1 MEREDF
7 CWTKFS
13 HEHVTTIS
21 RIEAIRKIIDQEV
34 GLESCQPGITE
45 IEKRYD
51 DLYHDYIDGKLKHR
65 ELYDLAQTLDLDTD
79 AFFGKVRHAWI
90 LANEPTFVALNKRAQ
105 KLTSFDEVQ
114 ETFEKF
120 ATDEAMLNLKVGLSE
135 EQIDEERQKIQEQLN
150 AYRNMVFSYIMVTDD
165 WNEDFI
171 KAIRSIIDS
180 DLVDPYTI
188 NMIVSAVSLSCSVFM
203 DPLKIGLL
211 LRLVKSADS
220 CSVRERAFVG
230 FVFSVISNPAESDA
244 CWQAAA
250 STVIDDDFL
259 AACVDLQRQ
268 MRLCLTSKKDSKEM
282 MHSVVK
288 TMFSTLTHDLT
299 EKLKDMGKVE
309 LDEFTVDGEDPDED
323 IQGAFNYMLNS
334 EDIGV
339 DVYYH
344 QFANQKCFGHFHSLY
359 NWFVPF
365 YVRNSTLKSVRV
377 AMNQHRNF
385 VNNLLN
391 GASMC
396 DTDLY
401 SVILSLNTTSGEFIK
416 ALDADPEHLML
427 GHDSYDAEEGE
438 EENEQNAEESVE
450 EESDS
455 AEAKDSEKVRLLDSV
470 MEREEDLSEEEK
482 KKLAVRI
489 RHRYVQDLF
498 RFYTLSPMRGTFEN
512 PFEMQMKIPFMTT
525 GLFAKPEYDKYRL
538 SLARFSAKRGDYAF
552 VSKILRNLEKYTD
565 EEHMMLALAYK
576 SEEKYDEALE
586 HLYVIKNTSPTYKAA
601 TELKLEIEEEI
612 KDPAALITL
621 NCLIKEESDES
632 KQFKLKLK
640 KTDLLLKL
648 HHYKEAL
655 EWAFQMD
662 EQYPKE
668 EQVECR
674 LAFSLLFSESEGD
687 KNIDHAMALI
697 EPYLQNSDDNEIRDI
712 LNSDMTDMD
721 KDEKERMFMK
731 MLSAM
736 VSKVSKPQDHRWESM
751 KFFYYGLCVL
761 VKKGGTAA
769 IRFLNEASGH
779 AAFSPKEDIDALGLL
794 EMGDWLDNRGIAPI
808 ELEFITKKVFEER
821 KNNKDG
827 GE

>member
-1 MEREDF
+1 MKREDF

-34 GLESCQPGITE
+34 GLESCQPGIAE

-65 ELYDLAQTLDLDTD
+65 ELYNLAQTLDLDTD
-79 AFFGKVRHAWI
+79 NFFGKVRHAWI
-90 LANEPTFVALNKRAQ
+90 LANEPTFVALNKRAL

-120 ATDEAMLNLKVGLSE
+120 ATDEAMLNLKVGFSE

-171 KAIRSIIDS
+171 LAIRSIIDS

-203 DPLKIGLL
+203 VPEKIGLL
-211 LRLVKSADS
+211 LRLFKSAGS

-230 FVFSVISNPAESDA
+230 FVFSVITNPAESDA
-244 CWQAAA
+244 CWRAAA
-250 STVIDDDFL
+250 ATVTDDVLL

-288 TMFSTLTHDLT
+288 TMFSTFTQDLA
-299 EKLKDMGKVE
+299 EKLKDRGKVG
-309 LDEFTVDGEDPDED
+309 LDEFTADGEDPEEA

-365 YVRNSTLKSVRV
+365 YVRNSTLKSVRGV
-377 AMNQHRNF
+377 MNQHRNF
-385 VNNLLN
+385 VNNLLK

-401 SVILSLNTTSGEFIK
+401 SVILSLNNTSKEFIK
-416 ALDADPEHLML
+416 SLDVAPENMVS
-427 GHDSYDAEEGE
+427 GPVFYDEEDE
-438 EENEQNAEESVE
+438 VEKEQNTEESVE
-450 EESDS
+450 DETDS
-455 AEAKDSEKVRLLDSV
+455 TEAKDSENVTLLDSV
-470 MEREEDLSEEEK
+470 MEHEENLSEEK
-482 KKLAVRI
+482 KKKRAIRV
-489 RHRYVQDLF
+489 RHRYVQDLY
-498 RFYTLSPMRGTFEN
+498 RFYTLSPMRKAFDN
-512 PFEMQMKIPFMTT
+512 PFEVQKEIPFMTT

-538 SLARFSAKRGDYAF
+538 SLARFSAKRGDFAF
-552 VSKILRNLEKYTD
+552 VSRILRNLSQYT
-565 EEHMMLALAYK
+565 EEEQMMLALAYY
-576 SEEKYDEALE
+576 SEKNYSDALD
-586 HLYVIKNTSPTYKAA
+586 YVCDILEVNSKYKAA
-601 TELKLEIEEEI
+601 YELKLKIEEKCEDENAFSTLDEI
-612 KDPAALITL
+612 IKLETDKD
-621 NCLIKEESDES
+621 
-632 KQFKLKLK
+632 KQFKLQLK
-640 KTDLLLKL
+640 KIDLSLKF
-648 HHYKEAL
+648 HRFNEAL
-655 EWAFQMD
+655 QLAFLLD
-662 EQYPKE
+662 EQHPKE
-668 EQVECR
+668 EQIECR
-674 LAFSLLFSESEGD
+674 LAFSLLFTDSEGD
-687 KNIDHAMALI
+687 KNIDRAMALI
-697 EPYLQNSDDNEIRDI
+697 EPYIQKCQEDEMKKLLQADLKDI
-712 LNSDMTDMD
+712 DQ
-721 KDEKERMFMK
+721 EHVEQMFMK
-731 MLSAM
+731 MLSTM
-736 VSKVSKPQDHRWESM
+736 MKKVSHSVDHRWESM
-751 KFFYYGLCVL
+751 KYFYYGLCIL
-761 VKKGGTAA
+761 VKEGGAVAVSYFDEAA
-769 IRFLNEASGH
+769 NY
-779 AAFSPKEDIDALGLL
+779 AACFGGDVDEYGLL
-794 EMGDWLDNRGIAPI
+794 EMGEWLDKRGIAPI
-808 ELEFITKKVFEER
+808 ELEFMTKKVTEER

>member
-1 MEREDF
+1 MKREDF

-34 GLESCQPGITE
+34 GLESCQPGIAE

-65 ELYDLAQTLDLDTD
+65 ELYNLAQTLDLDTD
-79 AFFGKVRHAWI
+79 NFFGKVRHAWI
-90 LANEPTFVALNKRAQ
+90 LANEPTFVALNKRAL

-120 ATDEAMLNLKVGLSE
+120 ATDEAMLNLKVGFSE

-171 KAIRSIIDS
+171 LAIRSIIDS

-203 DPLKIGLL
+203 VPEKIGLL
-211 LRLVKSADS
+211 LRLFKSAGS

-230 FVFSVISNPAESDA
+230 FVFSVITNPAESDA
-244 CWQAAA
+244 CWRAAA
-250 STVIDDDFL
+250 ATVTDDVLL

-288 TMFSTLTHDLT
+288 TMFSTFTQDLA
-299 EKLKDMGKVE
+299 EKLKDRGKVG
-309 LDEFTVDGEDPDED
+309 LDEFTADGEDPEEA

-365 YVRNSTLKSVRV
+365 YVRNSTLKSVRGV
-377 AMNQHRNF
+377 MNQHRNF
-385 VNNLLN
+385 VNNLLK

-401 SVILSLNTTSGEFIK
+401 SVILSLNNTSKEFIK
-416 ALDADPEHLML
+416 SLDVVPENMVS
-427 GHDSYDAEEGE
+427 GPVFYDEEDE
-438 EENEQNAEESVE
+438 VEKEQNTEESVE
-450 EESDS
+450 DETDS
-455 AEAKDSEKVRLLDSV
+455 TEAKDSENVTLLDSV
-470 MEREEDLSEEEK
+470 MEHEENLSEEK
-482 KKLAVRI
+482 KKKRAIRV
-489 RHRYVQDLF
+489 RHRYVQDLY
-498 RFYTLSPMRGTFEN
+498 RFYTLSPMRKAFDN
-512 PFEMQMKIPFMTT
+512 PFEVQKEIPFMTT

-538 SLARFSAKRGDYAF
+538 SLARFSAKRGDFAF
-552 VSKILRNLEKYTD
+552 VSRILRNLSQYT
-565 EEHMMLALAYK
+565 EEEQMMLALAYY
-576 SEEKYDEALE
+576 SEKNYSDALD
-586 HLYVIKNTSPTYKAA
+586 YVCDILEVNSKYKAA
-601 TELKLEIEEEI
+601 YELKLKIEEKCEDENAFSTLDEI
-612 KDPAALITL
+612 IKLETDKD
-621 NCLIKEESDES
+621 
-632 KQFKLKLK
+632 KQFKLQLK
-640 KTDLLLKL
+640 KIDLSLKF
-648 HHYKEAL
+648 HRFNEAL
-655 EWAFQMD
+655 QLAFLLD
-662 EQYPKE
+662 EQHPKE
-668 EQVECR
+668 EQIECR
-674 LAFSLLFSESEGD
+674 LAFSLLFTDSEGD
-687 KNIDHAMALI
+687 KNIDRAMALI
-697 EPYLQNSDDNEIRDI
+697 EPYIQKCQEDEMKKLLQADLKDI
-712 LNSDMTDMD
+712 DQ
-721 KDEKERMFMK
+721 EHVEQMFMK
-731 MLSAM
+731 MLSTM
-736 VSKVSKPQDHRWESM
+736 MKKVSHSVDHRWESM
-751 KFFYYGLCVL
+751 KYFYYGLCIL
-761 VKKGGTAA
+761 VKEGGAVAVSYFDEAA
-769 IRFLNEASGH
+769 NY
-779 AAFSPKEDIDALGLL
+779 AACFGGDVDEYGLL
-794 EMGDWLDNRGIAPI
+794 EMGEWLDKRGIAPI
-808 ELEFITKKVFEER
+808 ELEFMTKKVTEER

>member
-1 MEREDF
+1 M
-7 CWTKFS
+7 
-13 HEHVTTIS
+13 
-21 RIEAIRKIIDQEV
+21 
-34 GLESCQPGITE
+34 
-45 IEKRYD
+45 
-51 DLYHDYIDGKLKHR
+51 YHDYIDGKLKHR
-65 ELYDLAQTLDLDTD
+65 ELYNLAQTLDLDTD
-79 AFFGKVRHAWI
+79 NFFGKVRHAWI
-90 LANEPTFVALNKRAQ
+90 LANEPTFVALNKRAL

-120 ATDEAMLNLKVGLSE
+120 ATDEAMLNLKVGFSE

-171 KAIRSIIDS
+171 LAIRSIIDS

-203 DPLKIGLL
+203 VPEKIGLL
-211 LRLVKSADS
+211 LRLFKSAGS

-230 FVFSVISNPAESDA
+230 FVFSVITNPAESDA
-244 CWQAAA
+244 CWRAAA
-250 STVIDDDFL
+250 ATVTDDVLL

-288 TMFSTLTHDLT
+288 TMFSTFTQDLA
-299 EKLKDMGKVE
+299 EKLKDRGKVG
-309 LDEFTVDGEDPDED
+309 LDEFTADGEDPEEA

-365 YVRNSTLKSVRV
+365 YVRNSTLKSVRGV
-377 AMNQHRNF
+377 MNQHRNF
-385 VNNLLN
+385 VNNLLK

-401 SVILSLNTTSGEFIK
+401 SVILSLNNTSKEFIK
-416 ALDADPEHLML
+416 SLDVAPENMVS
-427 GHDSYDAEEGE
+427 GPVFYDEEDE
-438 EENEQNAEESVE
+438 VEKEQNTEEPVE
-450 EESDS
+450 DENDS
-455 AEAKDSEKVRLLDSV
+455 TEAKDSENVTLLDSV
-470 MEREEDLSEEEK
+470 MEHEENLSEEEK
-482 KKLAVRI
+482 KKRAIRV
-489 RHRYVQDLF
+489 RHRYVQDLY
-498 RFYTLSPMRGTFEN
+498 RFYTLSPMRKAFDN
-512 PFEMQMKIPFMTT
+512 PFEVQKEIPFFTT

-586 HLYVIKNTSPTYKAA
+586 HLYVIKKASPTYKAA

-612 KDPAALITL
+612 KDPAALISL

-640 KTDLLLKL
+640 KTDLLLKF

-697 EPYLQNSDDNEIRDI
+697 EPYLQNSDDNEIREI
-712 LNSDMTDMD
+712 LNSDMTGMD
-721 KDEKERMFMK
+721 KDDKQRMFMK

-769 IRFLNEASGH
+769 IRFLDEASGH
-779 AAFSPKEDIDALGLL
+779 AAFSPKEDIDTFGLL
-794 EMGDWLDNRGIAPI
+794 EMGDWLDDRGIAPI

-821 KNNKDG
+821 K
-827 GE
+827 

>member
-1 MEREDF
+1 MKREDF

-34 GLESCQPGITE
+34 GLESCQPGIAE

-65 ELYDLAQTLDLDTD
+65 ELYNLAQTLDLDTD
-79 AFFGKVRHAWI
+79 NFFGKVRHAWI
-90 LANEPTFVALNKRAQ
+90 LANEPTFVALNKRAL

-120 ATDEAMLNLKVGLSE
+120 ATDEAMLNLKVGFSE

-171 KAIRSIIDS
+171 LAIRSIIDS

-203 DPLKIGLL
+203 VPEKIGLL
-211 LRLVKSADS
+211 LRLFKSAGS

-230 FVFSVISNPAESDA
+230 FVFSVITNPAESDA
-244 CWQAAA
+244 CWRAAA
-250 STVIDDDFL
+250 ATVTDDVLL

-288 TMFSTLTHDLT
+288 TMFSTFTQELA
-299 EKLKDMGKVE
+299 EKLKDRGKVG
-309 LDEFTVDGEDPDED
+309 LDEFTADGEDPEEA

-365 YVRNSTLKSVRV
+365 YVRNSTLKSVRGV
-377 AMNQHRNF
+377 MNQHRNF
-385 VNNLLN
+385 VNNLLK

-401 SVILSLNTTSGEFIK
+401 SVILSLNNTSKEFIK
-416 ALDADPEHLML
+416 SLDVAPENMVS
-427 GHDSYDAEEGE
+427 GPVFYDEEDE
-438 EENEQNAEESVE
+438 VEKEQNTEESVE
-450 EESDS
+450 DETDS
-455 AEAKDSEKVRLLDSV
+455 TEAKDSENVTLLDSV
-470 MEREEDLSEEEK
+470 MEHEENLSEEK
-482 KKLAVRI
+482 KKKRAIRV
-489 RHRYVQDLF
+489 RHRYVQDLY
-498 RFYTLSPMRGTFEN
+498 RFYTLSPMRKAFDN
-512 PFEMQMKIPFMTT
+512 PFEVQKEIPFMTT

-538 SLARFSAKRGDYAF
+538 SLARFSAKRGDFAF
-552 VSKILRNLEKYTD
+552 VSRILRNLSQYT
-565 EEHMMLALAYK
+565 EEEQMMLALAYY
-576 SEEKYDEALE
+576 SEKNYSDALD
-586 HLYVIKNTSPTYKAA
+586 YVCDILEVNSKYKAA
-601 TELKLEIEEEI
+601 YELKLKIEEKCEDENAFSTLDEI
-612 KDPAALITL
+612 IKLETDKD
-621 NCLIKEESDES
+621 
-632 KQFKLKLK
+632 KQFKLQLK
-640 KTDLLLKL
+640 KIDLSLKF
-648 HHYKEAL
+648 HRFNEAL
-655 EWAFQMD
+655 QLAFLLD
-662 EQYPKE
+662 EQHPKE
-668 EQVECR
+668 EQIECR
-674 LAFSLLFSESEGD
+674 LAFSLLLTDSEGD
-687 KNIDHAMALI
+687 KNIDRAMALI
-697 EPYLQNSDDNEIRDI
+697 EPYIQKCQEDEMKKLLQADLKDI
-712 LNSDMTDMD
+712 DQ
-721 KDEKERMFMK
+721 EHVEQMFMK
-731 MLSAM
+731 MLSTM
-736 VSKVSKPQDHRWESM
+736 MKKVSHSVDHRWESM
-751 KFFYYGLCVL
+751 KYFYYGLCIL
-761 VKKGGTAA
+761 VKEGGAVAVSYFDEAA
-769 IRFLNEASGH
+769 NY
-779 AAFSPKEDIDALGLL
+779 AACFGGDVDEYGLL
-794 EMGDWLDNRGIAPI
+794 EMGEWLDKRGIAPI
-808 ELEFITKKVFEER
+808 ELEFMTKKVTEER

>member
-1 MEREDF
+1 MKREDF

-34 GLESCQPGITE
+34 GLESCQPGIAE

-65 ELYDLAQTLDLDTD
+65 ELYNLAQTLDLDTD
-79 AFFGKVRHAWI
+79 NFFGKVRHAWI
-90 LANEPTFVALNKRAQ
+90 LANEPTFVALNKRAL

-120 ATDEAMLNLKVGLSE
+120 ATDEAMLNLKVGFSE

-171 KAIRSIIDS
+171 LAIRSIIDS

-203 DPLKIGLL
+203 VPEKIGLL
-211 LRLVKSADS
+211 LRLFKSAGS

-230 FVFSVISNPAESDA
+230 FVFSVITNPAESDA
-244 CWQAAA
+244 CWRAAA
-250 STVIDDDFL
+250 ATVTDDVLL

-288 TMFSTLTHDLT
+288 TMFSTFTQDLA
-299 EKLKDMGKVE
+299 EKLKDRGKVG
-309 LDEFTVDGEDPDED
+309 LDEFTADGEDPEEA

-365 YVRNSTLKSVRV
+365 YVRNSTLKSVRGV
-377 AMNQHRNF
+377 MNQHRNF
-385 VNNLLN
+385 VNNLLK

-401 SVILSLNTTSGEFIK
+401 SVILSLNNTSKEFIK
-416 ALDADPEHLML
+416 SLDVAPEKMVS
-427 GHDSYDAEEGE
+427 GPVFYDEEDE
-438 EENEQNAEESVE
+438 VEKEQNTEESVE
-450 EESDS
+450 DETDS
-455 AEAKDSEKVRLLDSV
+455 TEAKDSENVTLLDSV
-470 MEREEDLSEEEK
+470 MEHEENLSEEK
-482 KKLAVRI
+482 KKKRAIRV
-489 RHRYVQDLF
+489 RHRYVQDLY
-498 RFYTLSPMRGTFEN
+498 RFYTLSPMRKAFDN
-512 PFEMQMKIPFMTT
+512 PFEVQKEIPFMTT

-538 SLARFSAKRGDYAF
+538 SLARFSAKRGDFAF
-552 VSKILRNLEKYTD
+552 VSRILRNLSQYT
-565 EEHMMLALAYK
+565 EEEQMMLALAYY
-576 SEEKYDEALE
+576 SEKNYSDALD
-586 HLYVIKNTSPTYKAA
+586 YVCDILEVNSKYKAA
-601 TELKLEIEEEI
+601 YELKLKIEEKCEDENAFSTLDEI
-612 KDPAALITL
+612 IKLETDKD
-621 NCLIKEESDES
+621 
-632 KQFKLKLK
+632 KQFKLQLK
-640 KTDLLLKL
+640 KIDLSLKF
-648 HHYKEAL
+648 HRFNEAL
-655 EWAFQMD
+655 QLAFLLD
-662 EQYPKE
+662 EQHPKE
-668 EQVECR
+668 EQIECR
-674 LAFSLLFSESEGD
+674 LAFSLLFTDSEGD
-687 KNIDHAMALI
+687 KNIDRAMALI
-697 EPYLQNSDDNEIRDI
+697 EPYIQKCQEDEMKKLLQADLKDI
-712 LNSDMTDMD
+712 DQ
-721 KDEKERMFMK
+721 EHVEQMFMK
-731 MLSAM
+731 MLSTM
-736 VSKVSKPQDHRWESM
+736 MKKVSHSVDHRWESM
-751 KFFYYGLCVL
+751 KYFYYGLCIL
-761 VKKGGTAA
+761 VKEGGAVAVSYFDEAA
-769 IRFLNEASGH
+769 NY
-779 AAFSPKEDIDALGLL
+779 AACFGGDVDEYGLL
-794 EMGDWLDNRGIAPI
+794 EMGEWLDKRGIAPI
-808 ELEFITKKVFEER
+808 ELEFMTKKVTEER

>member
-1 MEREDF
+1 MKREDF

-13 HEHVTTIS
+13 YENATTIS

-34 GLESCQPGITE
+34 GLESCQPGIAE

-51 DLYHDYIDGKLKHR
+51 DLYHDYMDGKLKHR
-65 ELYDLAQTLDLDTD
+65 ELYNLAQTLDLDTD
-79 AFFGKVRHAWI
+79 KFFGKVRHAWI
-90 LANEPTFVALNKRAQ
+90 LANDPTFVALNKRAQ

-165 WNEDFI
+165 WSENFI
-171 KAIRSIIDS
+171 KAIHRITDS

-203 DPLKIGLL
+203 HPRKIGLL
-211 LRLVKSADS
+211 LRLFKSAGS

-230 FVFSVISNPAESDA
+230 FVFSVITNPAESEM
-244 CWQAAA
+244 CWQAASA
-250 STVIDDDFL
+250 TVIDDDFL

-288 TMFSTLTHDLT
+288 TMFSTFTHDLA
-299 EKLKDMGKVE
+299 EKLKDKGKVG
-309 LDEFTVDGEDPDED
+309 LDEFTEDGEDPDEA

-385 VNNLLN
+385 VNNLLK

-401 SVILSLNTTSGEFIK
+401 SVILSLNTTSEEFIK
-416 ALDADPEHLML
+416 SLDADPEHLIP
-427 GHDSYDAEEGE
+427 GPDSYDDEEGD

-450 EESDS
+450 EETDS
-455 AEAKDSEKVRLLDSV
+455 AEVKDSEKVRLLDSV
-470 MEREEDLSEEEK
+470 MEREENLSEEEK
-482 KKLAVRI
+482 KKLAVHI

-498 RFYTLSPMRGTFEN
+498 RFYTLSPMRKTFDN
-512 PFEMQMKIPFMTT
+512 PFEVQMKIPFMTT

-538 SLARFSAKRGDYAF
+538 SLARFSAKRGDFAF
-552 VSKILRNLEKYTD
+552 VSRILRNLSQYTE
-565 EEHMMLALAYK
+565 EEHMMLALAFY
-576 SEEKYDEALE
+576 SEEEYSNALD
-586 HLYVIKNTSPTYKAA
+586 HVCDVLKVNSKHKAA
-601 TELKLEIEEEI
+601 YELKLKIEEKCKDENAFFTLDEI
-612 KDPAALITL
+612 IKLETDKD
-621 NCLIKEESDES
+621 
-632 KQFKLKLK
+632 KQFKLQLK
-640 KTDLLLKL
+640 KIDLALKF
-648 HHYKEAL
+648 HRFKEAL
-655 EWAFQMD
+655 QLAFQLD
-662 EQYPKE
+662 EQHPKE
-668 EQVECR
+668 EQIECR
-674 LAFSLLFSESEGD
+674 LAFSLLFIDSEGD
-687 KNIDHAMALI
+687 KNIDRAMALI
-697 EPYLQNSDDNEIRDI
+697 EPYLQKSSEDEMKKLVNADVK
-712 LNSDMTDMD
+712 DMD
-721 KDEKERMFMK
+721 EEHVKQLFMQ
-731 MLSAM
+731 MLSTM
-736 VSKVSKPQDHRWESM
+736 MKKVSQPQDHKWESL
-751 KFFYYGLCVL
+751 KYFYYGLCLL
-761 VKKGGTAA
+761 VKEGGAVA
-769 IRFLNEASGH
+769 LSYLNEAASH
-779 AAFSPKEDIDALGLL
+779 SVYCREDVDEYGLL
-794 EMGDWLDNRGIAPI
+794 DMGDWLDKRGIAPI
-808 ELEFITKKVFEER
+808 ELEFMKKKTFEER
-821 KNNKDG
+821 KNY
-827 GE
+827 

>member
-1 MEREDF
+1 MKREDF

-34 GLESCQPGITE
+34 GLESCQPGIAE

-65 ELYDLAQTLDLDTD
+65 ELYNLAQTLDLDTD
-79 AFFGKVRHAWI
+79 NFFGKVRHAWI
-90 LANEPTFVALNKRAQ
+90 LANEPTFVALNKRAL

-120 ATDEAMLNLKVGLSE
+120 ATDEAMLNLKVGFSE

-171 KAIRSIIDS
+171 LAIRSIIDS

-203 DPLKIGLL
+203 VPEKIGLL
-211 LRLVKSADS
+211 LRLFKSAGS

-230 FVFSVISNPAESDA
+230 FVFSVITNPAESDA
-244 CWQAAA
+244 CWRAAA
-250 STVIDDDFL
+250 ATVTDDVLL

-288 TMFSTLTHDLT
+288 TMFSTFTQDLA
-299 EKLKDMGKVE
+299 EKLKDRGKVG
-309 LDEFTVDGEDPDED
+309 LDEFTADGEDPEEA

-365 YVRNSTLKSVRV
+365 YVRNSTLKSVRGV
-377 AMNQHRNF
+377 MNQHRNF
-385 VNNLLN
+385 VNNLLK

-401 SVILSLNTTSGEFIK
+401 SVILSLNNTSKEFIK
-416 ALDADPEHLML
+416 SLDVAPENMVS
-427 GHDSYDAEEGE
+427 GPVFYDEEDE
-438 EENEQNAEESVE
+438 VEKEQNTEESVE
-450 EESDS
+450 DETDS
-455 AEAKDSEKVRLLDSV
+455 TEAKDSENVTLLDSV
-470 MEREEDLSEEEK
+470 MEHEENLSEEK
-482 KKLAVRI
+482 KKKRAIRV
-489 RHRYVQDLF
+489 RHRYVQDLY
-498 RFYTLSPMRGTFEN
+498 RFYTLSPMRKAFDN
-512 PFEMQMKIPFMTT
+512 PFEVQKEIPFMTT

-538 SLARFSAKRGDYAF
+538 SLARFSAKRGDFAF
-552 VSKILRNLEKYTD
+552 VSRILRNLSQYT
-565 EEHMMLALAYK
+565 EEEQMMLALAYY
-576 SEEKYDEALE
+576 SEKNYSDALD
-586 HLYVIKNTSPTYKAA
+586 YVCDILEVNSKYKAA
-601 TELKLEIEEEI
+601 YELKLKIEEKCEDENAFSTLDEI
-612 KDPAALITL
+612 IKLETDKD
-621 NCLIKEESDES
+621 
-632 KQFKLKLK
+632 KQFKLQLK
-640 KTDLLLKL
+640 KIDLSLKF
-648 HHYKEAL
+648 HRFNEAL
-655 EWAFQMD
+655 QLAFLLD
-662 EQYPKE
+662 EQHPKE
-668 EQVECR
+668 EQIECR
-674 LAFSLLFSESEGD
+674 LAFSLLFTDSEGD
-687 KNIDHAMALI
+687 KNIDRAMTLI
-697 EPYLQNSDDNEIRDI
+697 EPYIQKCQEDEMKKLLQADLKDI
-712 LNSDMTDMD
+712 DQ
-721 KDEKERMFMK
+721 EHVEQMFMK
-731 MLSAM
+731 MLSTM
-736 VSKVSKPQDHRWESM
+736 MKKVSHSVDHRWESM
-751 KFFYYGLCVL
+751 KYFYYGLCIL
-761 VKKGGTAA
+761 VKEGGAVAVSYFDEAA
-769 IRFLNEASGH
+769 NY
-779 AAFSPKEDIDALGLL
+779 AACFGGDVDEYGLL
-794 EMGDWLDNRGIAPI
+794 EMGEWLDKRGIAPI
-808 ELEFITKKVFEER
+808 ELEFMTKKVTEER